1 MVTYTLDDTIAA
13 IATPLGQ
20 GGIGIVR
27 LSGPEALAV
36 AEQVFT
42 PAARSSLEGLESHK
56 LVYGHARDPQNGHT
70 LDEALLVCMRA
81 PRSYTGQDVVEIQ
94 GHGGPTP
101 LRAILTACLAQGAR
115 MACEGEF
122 TLRAF
127 CNGRLDLAQAEAV
140 LDIITSRT
148 ETALRVAVNQLG
160 GRLSDEVRRL
170 RRGLLEALAYLEAS
184 IDFGED
190 VPEQDLLP
198 DLDAL
203 GDLLCWLLGEA
214 ERGMVYRQG
223 VRTAIV
229 GRPNVGKSSIL
240 NRLLRAERAIVT
252 PVPGTTRDTLEETL
266 NIQGVPLVLT
276 DTAGIAES
284 QDLVEQ
290 LGIERSR
297 RSIAQADLALVVF
310 DGSVPPGLEDAQVA
324 TLVAGRPAVVAVNK
338 SELGTTY
345 DYAELLPEAPHIEVS
360 ALTGEG
366 LPELEQCLVETVF
379 AGQMGATE
387 EPVASNPRHRD
398 ALRRAWAHVQD
409 AGHAIRAGVPDDLVA
424 IDVAGA
430 VDALGAITGE
440 SASEELLE
448 MIFGRFCIGK

>member
-1 MVTYTLDDTIAA
+1 MYTLDDTIAA
-13 IATPLGQ
+13 IATPLGL

-36 AEQVFT
+36 AQQVFI
-42 PAARSSLEGLESHK
+42 PAARSTLDGVTSHK
-56 LVYGHARDPQNGHT
+56 LIYGHARDPQDGRIM
-70 LDEALLVCMRA
+70 DEALLVYMRA

-101 LRAILTACLAQGAR
+101 LRAILAACLAQGAR

-127 CNGRLDLAQAEAV
+127 MSGRLDLAQAEAV

-148 ETALRVAVNQLG
+148 EAALRVAVNQLG
-160 GRLSDEVRRL
+160 GRLSGEVRQL
-170 RRGLLEALAYLEAS
+170 RQGLLEALAYLEAS

-203 GDLLCWLLGEA
+203 GERLGWLLGEA

-223 VRTAIV
+223 LRTAIV

-266 NIQGVPLVLT
+266 SIQGVPLVLT

-310 DGSVPPGLEDAQVA
+310 DGSIPPGPEDAEVA
-324 TLVAGRPAVVAVNK
+324 ALVAGRPAVVAVNK
-338 SELGTTY
+338 SELAPTY
-345 DYAELLPEAPHIEVS
+345 AYAELLPHAPHIVVS

-379 AGQMGATE
+379 AGQAVATE

-398 ALRRAWAHVQD
+398 ALRRALAHVQD
-409 AGHAIRAGVPDDLVA
+409 AGRAIQAGIPDDLVA

-440 SASEELLE
+440 SASEDLLST
-448 MIFGRFCIGK
+448 IFGRFCIGK

>member
-1 MVTYTLDDTIAA
+1 MYTLDDTIAA

-36 AEQVFT
+36 ARRLFV
-42 PAARSSLEGLESHK
+42 PSGRVALDGAVSHR
-56 LVYGHARDPQNGHT
+56 LIHGRVRNPDDGHT
-70 LDEALLVCMRA
+70 LDEALLAYMRA
-81 PRSYTGQDVVEIQ
+81 PGSYTGQDVVEIQ

-101 LRAILTACLAQGAR
+101 LRAILSACLRQGAR
-115 MACEGEF
+115 MAHEGEF

-127 CNGRLDLAQAEAV
+127 LNGRLDLAQAEAV

-148 ETALRVAVNQLG
+148 EAALRVALNQLG
-160 GRLSDEVRRL
+160 GRLSGEIRAL
-170 RRGLLEALAYLEAS
+170 RQGLLGALAYLEAA

-190 VPEQDLLP
+190 VPAQDIAP
-198 DLDAL
+198 DLQAHGERL
-203 GDLLCWLLGEA
+203 AWLLGEA

-223 VRTAIV
+223 VRTVIV
-229 GRPNVGKSSIL
+229 GRPNVGKSSLL

-266 NIQGVPLVLT
+266 QIQGVPLVLT

-284 QDLVEQ
+284 DDLVER

-297 RSIAQADLALVVF
+297 QSAAQADLALVVF
-310 DGSVPPGLEDAQVA
+310 DASAPPGPEDAQVA
-324 TLVAGRPAVVAVNK
+324 ALAAGRPAVVALNK
-338 SELGTTY
+338 SDLPAAD
-345 DYAELLPEAPHIEVS
+345 DYGALLPEVPHIPVS

-366 LPELEQCLVETVF
+366 LPELERCLVETIF
-379 AGQMGATE
+379 AGQVAAAD
-387 EPVASNPRHRD
+387 EPLASNPRHRD
-398 ALRRAWAHVQD
+398 LLQQALAHVQD
-409 AGHAIRAGVPDDLVA
+409 ACRALAAGLPDDLVA
-424 IDVAGA
+424 IDVAAA

-440 SASEELLE
+440 RASEELLAT
-448 MIFGRFCIGK
+448 IFGRFCIGK

>member
-1 MVTYTLDDTIAA
+1 MYSLDDTIAA
-13 IATPLGQ
+13 IATPLGE
-20 GGIGIVR
+20 GGVGIVR

-36 AEQVFT
+36 AERVFV
-42 PAARSSLEGLESHK
+42 PAGRASLQALESHK
-56 LVYGHARDPQNGHT
+56 LVYGHVRDPQDGHT
-70 LDEALLVCMRA
+70 LDEVLLVLMRE

-94 GHGGPTP
+94 GHGGPVP
-101 LRAILTACLAQGAR
+101 LRAILAACLAQGAR

-127 CNGRLDLAQAEAV
+127 VNGRLDLAQAEAV
-140 LDIITSRT
+140 LDIITART
-148 ETALRVAVNQLG
+148 EAALRVAVNQLG
-160 GRLSDEVRRL
+160 GRLSGVVQEL
-170 RRGLLEALAYLEAS
+170 RRALLETLAYLEAS

-190 VPEQDLLP
+190 VPEQDIGP
-198 DLDAL
+198 ELDAL
-203 GDLLCWLLGEA
+203 GERLDWLLGEA
-214 ERGMVYRQG
+214 DRGMIYRQG

-252 PVPGTTRDTLEETL
+252 PVPGTTRDTLEEML

-284 QDLVEQ
+284 LDLVEQ

-310 DGSVPPGLEDAQVA
+310 DGSVPPGPEDAEVA
-324 TLVAGRPAVVAVNK
+324 ALVADRPAVVAVNK
-338 SELGTTY
+338 SELGSTH
-345 DYAELLPEAPHIEVS
+345 DYAGLLPAAPHIVVS

-379 AGQMGATE
+379 AGQVGATE

-398 ALRRAWAHVQD
+398 ALRRALAHVQD
-409 AGHAIRAGVPDDLVA
+409 AGRAIEAGVPDDLVA

-440 SASEELLE
+440 SATEDLLE
-448 MIFGRFCIGK
+448 TIIGRFCIGK